1 MRQGQTN
8 TKTRLLFSKV
18 ANLSVCGP
26 CLRSNGCCPHEVAAS
41 ALAMRSHLATWA
53 WRCGSAAAAA
63 PCSNIPATSG
73 VGVAVRQACVG
84 APPSSTMPP
93 AAHATACA
101 RQLSGASACTG
112 PGSALTTPRQ
122 QGSHLLQQLQHS
134 PQLHQAQLQLH
145 ALPQRLQQQ
154 LTRRF
159 HASLS
164 PSQPASIPPGS
175 RFFGMD
181 SCPQLHMGFNSVL
194 GSSRAGAWHSLG
206 AARSYASEAREAAK
220 SSRAAKPPA
229 SAAELGLF
237 WVRGVRGQGAG

>member
-1 MRQGQTN
+1 M
-8 TKTRLLFSKV
+8 
-18 ANLSVCGP
+18 SVWTMLQIQC
-26 CLRSNGCCPHEVAAS
+26 SYCCPHEVAIS
-41 ALAMRSHLATWA
+41 ALAMRSQLATWA

-63 PCSNIPATSG
+63 PCSNIQATSG

-84 APPSSTMPP
+84 APPSSTMLP
-93 AAHATACA
+93 AAHTAACV

-112 PGSALTTPRQ
+112 PGSALTTPMQ
-122 QGSHLLQQLQHS
+122 QSSHLLQQLQHS
-134 PQLHQAQLQLH
+134 PQHHQAQLQLL

-154 LTRRF
+154 LTRSF

-164 PSQPASIPPGS
+164 PSQPAST
-175 RFFGMD
+175 FFGVG
-181 SCPQLHMGFNSVL
+181 SCPQLDMGFSSV
-194 GSSRAGAWHSLG
+194 SSSSWAGTWRSLG

-237 WVRGVRGQGAG
+237 WVRGVRGQGA